1 MQRDELAPPVDVER
15 LARVLAAQA
24 AEILDIPLD
33 EAEVDLTASLYAPNG
48 FRLGDRILDS
58 QQLFEMV
65 VTLEEETGV
74 LLLDA
79 LGVRRETGLI
89 DLARLV
95 ADRADPERI
104 AELLHPSPGVPDLGG
119 GSL

>member
-1 MQRDELAPPVDVER
+1 MQRDELALPVDVER
-15 LARVLAAQA
+15 LARVLAVQA
-24 AEILDIPLD
+24 AEILDVPVD
-33 EAEVDLTASLYAPNG
+33 EAEIDLTANLYAPKG
-48 FRLGDRILDS
+48 FRLGDRVLDS
-58 QQLFEMV
+58 QELFEMV

-74 LLLDA
+74 PLLEV
-79 LGVRRETGLI
+79 LGVRQETGLI

-104 AELLHPSPGVPDLGG
+104 AELLHPSPDVPGLG

>member
-1 MQRDELAPPVDVER
+1 MQHDELAPPVDVER

-24 AEILDIPLD
+24 AEILDVPVD

-48 FRLGDRILDS
+48 FRLGDRVLDS
-58 QQLFEMV
+58 QELFEMV

-74 LLLDA
+74 SLLDV
-79 LGVRRETGLI
+79 LGVRPQASLI
-89 DLARLV
+89 DLAGLV

-104 AELLHPSPGVPDLGG
+104 AELLHPSPGVPGLR

>member
-1 MQRDELAPPVDVER
+1 MQRDELALPVDVER

-24 AEILDIPLD
+24 AEILDVEVD
-33 EAEVDLTASLYAPNG
+33 EAEVDLTASLYAPDG
-48 FRLGDRILDS
+48 FRLGDRVLDS
-58 QQLFEMV
+58 QELFEMV

-74 LLLDA
+74 SLLDA
-79 LGVRRETGLI
+79 LGVRRQTGLI

-95 ADRADPERI
+95 ADRADPARI
-104 AELLHPSPGVPDLGG
+104 AELLQPSPGVPGPG

>member
-1 MQRDELAPPVDVER
+1 MQRDELALSVDIER

-24 AEILDIPLD
+24 AEILDVPVD
-33 EAEVDLTASLYAPNG
+33 EGEVDLTASLYGPNG
-48 FRLGDRILDS
+48 FRLGDRVLDS
-58 QQLFEMV
+58 QELFEMV

-74 LLLDA
+74 PLLDA
-79 LGVRRETGLI
+79 LGVQPQASLI

-104 AELLHPSPGVPDLGG
+104 AKLLHPSPGVAGLC